1 MKQVNHETNTQ
12 RKQELR
18 TWCKQKRKQISSE
31 ERSRAS
37 QAVCDIA
44 WKSFNDWQSAK
55 NRPLHIYAYM
65 PYGAELDIMP
75 LVQNM
80 RAAGHV
86 IYIPR
91 VYATE
96 HRLAWYIWQEQLP
109 MMKGV
114 FGIQEP
120 ADTAIPVTEDVL
132 ALADLVLVPGLAFD
146 RSGGR
151 LGMGAGYYDR
161 FLARW
166 SNNQLLHTTAP
177 ALWSLIYNWQLV
189 EEVPMESHDFPVDVI
204 VNEQELIYT
213 SSDA

>member
-1 MKQVNHETNTQ
+1 
-12 RKQELR
+12 
-18 TWCKQKRKQISSE
+18 
-31 ERSRAS
+31 
-37 QAVCDIA
+37 
-44 WKSFNDWQSAK
+44 
-55 NRPLHIYAYM
+55 
-65 PYGAELDIMP
+65 
-75 LVQNM
+75 
-80 RAAGHV
+80 
-86 IYIPR
+86 
-91 VYATE
+91 
-96 HRLAWYIWQEQLP
+96 

-120 ADTAIPVTEDVL
+120 ADTAISVTEDVL
-132 ALADLVLVPGLAFD
+132 DQADLVLVPGLAFD

-189 EEVPMESHDFPVDVI
+189 EEVPMESHDLPVDVI